1 MKMKHKEFL
10 ALKQVNWSK
19 KKISPQFLF
28 ELKPTLVY
36 LQEIGNA
43 E

>member
-10 ALKQVNWSK
+10 ALKQVNLSK
-19 KKISPQFLF
+19 IFPQFLL

-36 LQEIGNA
+36 PLEIGNA
-43 E
+43 K

>member
-10 ALKQVNWSK
+10 ALKQVNSSK
-19 KKISPQFLF
+19 ILPQFLF
-28 ELKPTLVY
+28 ELKPTLDVR
-36 LQEIGNA
+36 GA